1 MYDYEVTWFLGRPV
15 RYRYIILLIF
25 IHHDNGNRLG
35 NMVLKF
41 HLKFYYFKNACL
53 EQR

>member
-35 NMVLKF
+35 NITTTR
-41 HLKFYYFKNACL
+41 NTN
-53 EQR
+53 